1 MGGRARR
8 NGPRS
13 HAEAVG
19 CNRRGTTTSAET
31 TRWPVRCSV
40 STFVATAA
48 LVAACVAGPSQ
59 PGRVALGQS
68 FTLRVG
74 ESAQIEAEALR
85 IGFENV
91 SADSRCPKGE
101 QCISEGDATV
111 RVWLQ
116 KAPAPKETRELHT
129 SPKEQGAVSDLS
141 YDVRLLRLDPYPVT
155 GRTIAQGDYVATLA
169 LTRGSSAAPD
179 R

>member
-1 MGGRARR
+1 MGGRAGRD
-8 NGPRS
+8 GPRN

-31 TRWPVRCSV
+31 TRWPVRCSA
-40 STFVATAA
+40 SMFVATAA

-59 PGRVALGQS
+59 PGSVALGQR
-68 FTLRVG
+68 FNLRVG
-74 ESAQIEAEALR
+74 ESAQIEGEALR

-141 YDVRLLRLDPYPVT
+141 YEVRLLRLDPYPVT